1 MFAVG
6 HIGLGY
12 LLGKAFQRLLK
23 TEVNLPLI
31 FLLSV
36 IPDVDLLIPDQVHR
50 GFTHSMVVLSFV
62 FIPFFVYYRKR
73 SIPYF
78 VATAQHALV
87 GDFLTN
93 GGAEILWPLTSTA
106 FGVGIGMKSWIN
118 ISLEWAV
125 FLVAVAILFRTNDF
139 RSLLKP
145 SGSNLLLLV
154 PAGVIVVSAILGRA
168 GGVPFSLLIP
178 HLVFLVLFSVVIVN
192 ALLGL
197 VRALLVHIKR
207 V

>member
-12 LLGKAFQRLLK
+12 LVAKASQRLSK

-50 GFTHSMVVLSFV
+50 GFTHSIVALSIV
-62 FIPFFVYYRKR
+62 FIPFFVYYRKK

-78 VATAQHALV
+78 VAIAQHALV

-118 ISLEWAV
+118 ISLEWAI
-125 FLVAVAILFRTNDF
+125 FLVAIAILFRTNDS
-139 RSLLKP
+139 RRLLKP
-145 SGSNLLLLV
+145 SGSSLLLLV
-154 PAGVIVVSAILGRA
+154 PAGAIFVSAILGKA
-168 GGVPFSLLIP
+168 EGVPFSLLVP
-178 HLVFLVLFSVVIVN
+178 HLVFLVLFAFAIIN
-192 ALLGL
+192 AMLGF
-197 VRALLVHIKR
+197 VRAFARHTKR